1 MRLQLFPLECAR
13 LVLLGLKLAGPL
25 ADEIKCFV
33 NRDKNCLPSQYLMS
47 NLGATRVLRTINCR
61 FSLE

>member
-13 LVLLGLKLAGPL
+13 SVLLGLKLTGPF

-33 NRDKNCLPSQYLMS
+33 NRDKSCLPSENLMS
-47 NLGATRVLRTINCR
+47 NLGATRVLITINCR